1 MLKIPDFSK
10 AKIFVMGDVML
21 DRYLFGSTDR
31 VSPEAPVPVV
41 RITKTDDRPGGAAN
55 VAINLSKV
63 GIQTSL
69 FGVIGQDL
77 EGRLLENLLISENIE
92 CNLKTTENLN
102 TTIKTRIQSRGQQL
116 IRFDRD
122 AALERVQ
129 SFKKDVESNLLDI
142 DAIIISDY
150 AKGVTSGIAEII
162 KICKANHILT
172 LVDPKGLDFN
182 KYAGVD
188 ILTPNQNEF
197 EAVVGECD
205 SNNCLVEKALEMIR
219 ELELKALLITRSDKG
234 MLLVRSNGEHYFLD
248 TRARDVFDVTG
259 AGDTVIAIFAAALAS
274 GTDILSSAKIAN
286 LAAGVVVGKIGVAYI
301 DQMELQNQISK
312 SFEDNRGIQS
322 LSQLNKLVNFSHRNS
337 EKIIMTNGCFDILHA
352 GHIAYLEEAKSLGDR
367 LIVAVNDDN
376 SVKQLKGSMRPINS
390 LNDRMMVLSGLACVD
405 WVISFSEET
414 PLSLIKK
421 IKPHVLV
428 KGGDYSLDDVI
439 GGKEVI
445 QNGGEVRILSFKKG
459 FSTTAIIEKLQT

>member
-10 AKIFVMGDVML
+10 TKIFVMGDVML

-69 FGVIGQDL
+69 FGVIGQDV
-77 EGRLLENLLISENIE
+77 EGKLLENLLISENIK

-172 LVDPKGLDFN
+172 LVDPKGFDFK

-197 EAVVGECD
+197 EAVVGGCD
-205 SNNCLVEKALEMIR
+205 SDNCLVKKALEMIR

>member
-10 AKIFVMGDVML
+10 TKIFVMGDVML

-77 EGRLLENLLISENIE
+77 EGRILEKLLISENIK
-92 CNLKTTENLN
+92 CNLKKIENIN

-162 KICKANHILT
+162 KICKANDILT
-172 LVDPKGLDFN
+172 LVDPKGFDFK

-205 SNNCLVEKALEMIR
+205 SDNCLVEKALEMIK

-312 SFEDNRGIQS
+312 SFEDNQGIQS
-322 LSQLNKLVNFSHRNS
+322 LSQLNKLINFSHRNS

-352 GHIAYLEEAKSLGDR
+352 GHIAYLEEAKNLGDK

>member
-1 MLKIPDFSK
+1 MLKVPDFSK

-162 KICKANHILT
+162 KICKANHILM

-459 FSTTAIIEKLQT
+459 FSSTSIIEKLQT

>member
-10 AKIFVMGDVML
+10 TKIFVMGDVML

-69 FGVIGQDL
+69 FGVIGQDV
-77 EGRLLENLLISENIE
+77 EGKLLEDLLISENIK

-162 KICKANHILT
+162 KICK
-172 LVDPKGLDFN
+172 
-182 KYAGVD
+182 
-188 ILTPNQNEF
+188 
-197 EAVVGECD
+197 
-205 SNNCLVEKALEMIR
+205 
-219 ELELKALLITRSDKG
+219 
-234 MLLVRSNGEHYFLD
+234 
-248 TRARDVFDVTG
+248 
-259 AGDTVIAIFAAALAS
+259 
-274 GTDILSSAKIAN
+274 
-286 LAAGVVVGKIGVAYI
+286 
-301 DQMELQNQISK
+301 
-312 SFEDNRGIQS
+312 
-322 LSQLNKLVNFSHRNS
+322 
-337 EKIIMTNGCFDILHA
+337 
-352 GHIAYLEEAKSLGDR
+352 
-367 LIVAVNDDN
+367 
-376 SVKQLKGSMRPINS
+376 INS
-390 LNDRMMVLSGLACVD
+390 TTKGCAMLA
-405 WVISFSEET
+405 
-414 PLSLIKK
+414 P
-421 IKPHVLV
+421 
-428 KGGDYSLDDVI
+428 G
-439 GGKEVI
+439 
-445 QNGGEVRILSFKKG
+445 
-459 FSTTAIIEKLQT
+459 

>member
-1 MLKIPDFSK
+1 MLKVPDFSK
-10 AKIFVMGDVML
+10 AKIFVTGDVML

-172 LVDPKGLDFN
+172 LVDPKGLDFK
-182 KYAGVD
+182 KYTGVD

>member
-1 MLKIPDFSK
+1 MLKVPDFSK

-459 FSTTAIIEKLQT
+459 FSSTSIIEKLQT

>member
-1 MLKIPDFSK
+1 MLKVPDFSK
-10 AKIFVMGDVML
+10 TKIFVMGDVML

-69 FGVIGQDL
+69 FGVIGRDV
-77 EGRLLENLLISENIE
+77 EGKLLENLLISENIK

-172 LVDPKGLDFN
+172 LVDPKGLDFK
-182 KYAGVD
+182 KYTGVD

-197 EAVVGECD
+197 EAVVGGCD
-205 SNNCLVEKALEMIR
+205 SDNCLVEKALEMIR

>member
-1 MLKIPDFSK
+1 MLKVPDFSK

>member
-10 AKIFVMGDVML
+10 TKIFVMGDVML

-77 EGRLLENLLISENIE
+77 EGRILEKLLISENIK
-92 CNLKTTENLN
+92 CNLKKIENIN

-122 AALERVQ
+122 AVSERVQ
-129 SFKKDVESNLLDI
+129 CFKKDIESNLSDI

-172 LVDPKGLDFN
+172 LVDPKGFDFK

-205 SNNCLVEKALEMIR
+205 SDNCLVEKALEMIR
-219 ELELKALLITRSDKG
+219 GLELKALLITRSDKG
-234 MLLVRSNGEHYFLD
+234 MLLVRSNGEHF
-248 TRARDVFDVTG
+248 F
-259 AGDTVIAIFAAALAS
+259 F
-274 GTDILSSAKIAN
+274 
-286 LAAGVVVGKIGVAYI
+286 
-301 DQMELQNQISK
+301 
-312 SFEDNRGIQS
+312 
-322 LSQLNKLVNFSHRNS
+322 
-337 EKIIMTNGCFDILHA
+337 
-352 GHIAYLEEAKSLGDR
+352 
-367 LIVAVNDDN
+367 
-376 SVKQLKGSMRPINS
+376 
-390 LNDRMMVLSGLACVD
+390 
-405 WVISFSEET
+405 
-414 PLSLIKK
+414 
-421 IKPHVLV
+421 
-428 KGGDYSLDDVI
+428 
-439 GGKEVI
+439 
-445 QNGGEVRILSFKKG
+445 
-459 FSTTAIIEKLQT
+459 

>member
-10 AKIFVMGDVML
+10 TKIFVMGDVMI

-69 FGVIGQDL
+69 FGVIGQDV
-77 EGRLLENLLISENIE
+77 EGKLLENLLISENIK

-122 AALERVQ
+122 AVSERVQ
-129 SFKKDVESNLLDI
+129 CFKKDIESNLLDI

-197 EAVVGECD
+197 EAVVGGCD
-205 SNNCLVEKALEMIR
+205 SDNCLVKKALEMIR

>member
-10 AKIFVMGDVML
+10 TKIFVMGDVML

-77 EGRLLENLLISENIE
+77 EGRILEKLLISENIK
-92 CNLKTTENLN
+92 CNLKKIENIN

-122 AALERVQ
+122 AVSERVQ
-129 SFKKDVESNLLDI
+129 CFKKDIESNLSDI

-172 LVDPKGLDFN
+172 LVDPKGFDFK

-205 SNNCLVEKALEMIR
+205 SDNCLVEKALEMIR

-234 MLLVRSNGEHYFLD
+234 MLLVRSNGEHFFLD

-259 AGDTVIAIFAAALAS
+259 AGDTVIAIFAAGLAS
-274 GTDILSSAKIAN
+274 GTDILNSAKIAN

-312 SFEDNRGIQS
+312 SFEDNQGIQS

-352 GHIAYLEEAKSLGDR
+352 GHIAYLEEAKNLGDK

-459 FSTTAIIEKLQT
+459 FSTTAIIERLQT

>member
-1 MLKIPDFSK
+1 MLKVPDFSK

-172 LVDPKGLDFN
+172 LVDPKGLDFK
-182 KYAGVD
+182 KYTGVD

>member
-10 AKIFVMGDVML
+10 TKIFVMGDVML

-77 EGRLLENLLISENIE
+77 EGRLLENLLISENIK

-172 LVDPKGLDFN
+172 LVDPKGLDFK

-205 SNNCLVEKALEMIR
+205 SDNCLVEKALEMIR

-234 MLLVRSNGEHYFLD
+234 MLLVRSNGEHFFLD

-274 GTDILSSAKIAN
+274 GTDILNSAKIAN

-312 SFEDNRGIQS
+312 SFEDNQGIQS

-459 FSTTAIIEKLQT
+459 FSTTAIIERLQT

>member
-1 MLKIPDFSK
+1 MLKVPDFSK

-428 KGGDYSLDDVI
+428 KGGDYSLGDVI

>member
-1 MLKIPDFSK
+1 MLKVPDFSK

-162 KICKANHILT
+162 KICKANHILM
-172 LVDPKGLDFN
+172 LVDPKGLDFK
-182 KYAGVD
+182 KYTGVD